1 MWECI
6 SWILTGQTHVFTGGR
21 RLEAVILQQ
30 VPAGLCSWRRW
41 RCRTWGLQE
50 EKKENIKGGSYKN
63 VLHITQAFLVG
74 FLSLRIKQIHRVAK
88 NVWQYSMK
96 YNVECRSYGWW
107 VMRNESALDL
117 VFRDVSFVPKQQK
130 VLLTPT
136 EPWRRWKCYLSDLS
150 NK

>member
-1 MWECI
+1 MWGCI
-6 SWILTGQTHVFTGGR
+6 SWILTGWTHIFTGGR

-50 EKKENIKGGSYKN
+50 KKENLKGGSYKN
-63 VLHITQAFLVG
+63 VLHIIQAFPVG
-74 FLSLRIKQIHRVAK
+74 FLSLRIKQIQRVAK
-88 NVWQYSMK
+88 KVWQSSMK

-107 VMRNESALDL
+107 AMRNEFTLDL
-117 VFRDVSFVPKQQK
+117 VFREQQK

-136 EPWRRWKCYLSDLS
+136 EPWRSWKCYPSGLS